1 MLETKARVKKSPH
14 YSPCDHCFTSLDSNS
29 AEITYLQYGK
39 PITVKSKLTQQN
51 LILLEL
57 IKSKL

>member
-1 MLETKARVKKSPH
+1 MLETKTRVKKSPH
-14 YSPCDHCFTSLDSNS
+14 YSPCDHYITSLDSNS
-29 AEITYLQYGK
+29 AEITYLQHGK